1 MPPYRLL
8 ALDIDGTL
16 LNSERVVTPRTRAAV
31 LAARAAGMLVV
42 IATGRGPRSARTVV
56 AGLGLGDPLVLVATQ
71 GATVWDNGQLV
82 LHQPLAAAAARRV
95 IELSLAADVAA
106 LVVPPLHGGETM
118 YLAGSPAAADRLRGY
133 AEHNAGNVRP
143 YDPAALHDD
152 PLAVYMMDDWRRL
165 IAVNERLTGDPA
177 AQGQWRVIFSRTALA
192 TTAAI
197 EVLHPSVSKGRALD
211 VLCRRFGIGPE
222 RVLAF
227 GDNVNDVE
235 MLEFAGLGV
244 AMANGSP
251 EALAVADRITASN
264 DEDGIAVVLEELG
277 LVPRPPP

>member
-1 MPPYRLL
+1 MPDYHLL

-16 LNSERVVTPRTRAAV
+16 LNSERVITPRTRAAV
-31 LAARAAGMLVV
+31 RAARAAGMVVV

-82 LHQPLAAAAARRV
+82 LHQPLAATAARRV
-95 IELSLAADVAA
+95 IEHSLAADVAA
-106 LVVPPLHGGETM
+106 LVVPALHRGDAM
-118 YLAGSPAAADRLRGY
+118 YLAGSTAATDRLRGY
-133 AEHNAGNVRP
+133 AERNGGNVRP

-165 IAVNERLTGDPA
+165 TAVNERLTGDPA
-177 AQGQWRVIFSRTALA
+177 AQGRWRVIFSRTALA

-197 EVLHPSVSKGRALD
+197 EVLHPRVSKGLALD
-211 VLCRRFGIGPE
+211 VLCRRFGIE
-222 RVLAF
+222 SEHVLAF

-251 EALAVADRITASN
+251 ESHAVADRITASN

-277 LVPRPPP
+277 LAPR

>member
-1 MPPYRLL
+1 MPQYHLL

-31 LAARAAGMLVV
+31 LAARAAGMVVV
-42 IATGRGPRSARTVV
+42 IATGRGPHSARTVV
-56 AGLGLGDPLVLVATQ
+56 AGLGLGAPLVLVATQ

-95 IELSLAADVAA
+95 IEHSLAADVAA
-106 LVVPPLHGGETM
+106 LVVPALYSGETM
-118 YLAGSPAAADRLRGY
+118 YVAGSTAATDRLRAY
-133 AEHNAGNVRP
+133 AERNAGNVRP

-152 PLAVYMMDDWRRL
+152 PLAIYMMDDWRRL
-165 IAVNERLTGDPA
+165 TAVNERLTDDPA
-177 AQGQWRVIFSRTALA
+177 AQGRWRVIFSRTALA

-197 EVLHPSVSKGRALD
+197 EVLHPRVSKGLALD
-211 VLCRRFGIGPE
+211 VLCRRFGIE
-222 RVLAF
+222 REHVLAF
-227 GDNVNDVE
+227 GDNVNDLE

-251 EALAVADRITASN
+251 EARAVADRITASN

-277 LVPRPPP
+277 LAPR

>member
-1 MPPYRLL
+1 MPQYHLL

-31 LAARAAGMLVV
+31 LAARAAGMVVV

-82 LHQPLAAAAARRV
+82 LHQPLAATAARRV
-95 IELSLAADVAA
+95 VEHSLAADVAA
-106 LVVPPLHGGETM
+106 LVVPALHRGDAM
-118 YLAGSPAAADRLRGY
+118 YLAGSTAATDRLRGY
-133 AEHNAGNVRP
+133 AERNGGNVRP

-165 IAVNERLTGDPA
+165 TAVNERLTGDPA
-177 AQGQWRVIFSRTALA
+177 AQGRWRVIFSRTALA

-197 EVLHPSVSKGRALD
+197 EVLHPRVSKGLALD
-211 VLCRRFGIGPE
+211 VLCRRFSIERE

-244 AMANGSP
+244 AMDNGSP
-251 EALAVADRITASN
+251 EAHAVADRITASN

-277 LVPRPPP
+277 LAPR